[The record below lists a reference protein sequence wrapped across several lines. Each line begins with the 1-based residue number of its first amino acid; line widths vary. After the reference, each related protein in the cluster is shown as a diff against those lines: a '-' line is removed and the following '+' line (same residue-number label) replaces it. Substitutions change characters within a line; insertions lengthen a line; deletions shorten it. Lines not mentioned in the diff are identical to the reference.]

1 MPDLPFPVIVATLF
15 LFGCLAML
23 HVHMRQ
29 QERLRALPLRDEF
42 LAGRPAAAAACA
54 RCTSTDK
61 REFGLGDG
69 ENAQRVVVCA
79 KCDRPMYRY
88 HQPKQD

>member
-1 MPDLPFPVIVATLF
+1 MPDLPFPVIVATFF

-23 HVHMRQ
+23 HVHLRQ

-42 LAGRPAAAAACA
+42 LAGRAATSAPCVRCA
-54 RCTSTDK
+54 STDK
-61 REFGLGDG
+61 REFGLDDGDK
-69 ENAQRVVVCA
+69 AQRVVACA